1 MVKTEDEPSASGPAS
16 RLVMAS
22 AVAVTGSG
30 DAGSL
35 EDDNTDEAVVGAD
48 VTEDVA
54 VWIDVAAAA
63 DVAEVEVEAGMSPDS
78 SRIVAAGTAGTV

>member
-1 MVKTEDEPSASGPAS
+1 MVKTEDEASASGPAS

-35 EDDNTDEAVVGAD
+35 EDDNTDEAVVGA
-48 VTEDVA
+48 EDVA